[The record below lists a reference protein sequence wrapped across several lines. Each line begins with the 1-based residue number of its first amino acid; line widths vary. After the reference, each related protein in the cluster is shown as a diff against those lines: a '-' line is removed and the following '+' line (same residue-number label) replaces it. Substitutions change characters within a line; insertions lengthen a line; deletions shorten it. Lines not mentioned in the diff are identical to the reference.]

1 MPYFAYKA
9 RNARGEL
16 LTGILEGTDS
26 GAVADQL
33 FGSGATPIEINPSR
47 KGPAAKDGAEGPEG
61 LWARLSTRKVTS
73 MDVQLFSRQIYT
85 LLKSGVPIMRGLAG
99 LQESAI
105 NKSFARVIKDLR
117 ESLDSGRELSV
128 AMARHPAVFTP
139 FYLSMVRVGE
149 MTGRLEE
156 VFLRLFDHLEFDRD
170 MRERVKTALRYPSFV
185 IVAMIIAMVIVNMFV
200 IPSFSTVFKQFGAEL
215 PLMTRILI
223 GTSQFTVDYWPVM
236 AGTAAGAIA
245 GFLKWT
251 HTAKGRLAW
260 DRYKLRLPIAGKI
273 IHKATMARFAR
284 SFSLSMRSGVPI
296 VQALSVVSQTA
307 DNAWLSS
314 RIEGMRDGVERGES
328 ILRTSI
334 AANVFTP
341 IVLQMIAVGEESGS
355 LDELMDEIAQMY
367 EREVDYE
374 LKTLSSQ
381 IEPIL
386 ITFLGVMVLVLA
398 LGIFLPIWDLGKA
411 ALHGAK

>member
-1 MPYFAYKA
+1 VPFFAYKG

-16 LTGILEGTDS
+16 MQGVLEAADS

-33 FGSGATPIEINPSR
+33 FNTGVTPVEISVTS
-47 KGPAAKDGAEGPEG
+47 KKVADGDRWWSKLLEK
-61 LWARLSTRKVTS
+61 KVTS
-73 MDVQLFSRQIYT
+73 MDVQLFSRQMYT

-99 LQESAI
+99 LQESAVS
-105 NKSFARVIKDLR
+105 KSFGKVVKDLR
-117 ESLDSGRELSV
+117 ESLDSGRELSA
-128 AMARHPAVFTP
+128 AMRRHPAVFTP

-185 IVAMIIAMVIVNMFV
+185 VFAMVAAMVVVNIFV
-200 IPSFSTVFKQFGAEL
+200 IPAFVGVFSKFNAEL

-223 GTSQFTVDYWPVM
+223 ATSNFTVHYWPVLAVALAAAVWGFRM
-236 AGTAAGAIA
+236 WVGTARGLYQWDK
-245 GFLKWT
+245 FKLKI
-251 HTAKGRLAW
+251 
-260 DRYKLRLPIAGKI
+260 PVAGKI
-273 IHKATMARFAR
+273 ILKATLARFAR
-284 SFSLSMRSGVPI
+284 SFSLSSRSGVPI
-296 VQALSVVSQTA
+296 VQALSVVAQTV
-307 DNAWLSS
+307 DNAYLTA
-314 RIEGMRDGVERGES
+314 RVEQMRDGVERGES
-328 ILRTSI
+328 ILRT
-334 AANVFTP
+334 ATATNVFTP

-386 ITFLGVMVLVLA
+386 IVFLGIMVLVLA

-411 ALHGAK
+411 ALHH